1 MSKKSCTFAAS
12 KKIVMSEYRRYA
24 FISYSHRDHA
34 VAAWLHRRL
43 EGYRL
48 PNSIHNEFSD
58 SRYLRPVFRDQEDLN
73 TGVLQDALK
82 EQLLSS
88 RYLIVICSAAS
99 ARSEWVN
106 REVETFLRAGRNADI
121 IPLITANSEGATAS
135 VEEILP
141 KALQT
146 YQTEHPERELLAVN
160 IAEVGREKALVRIVS
175 RMLDV
180 DFDVLWQRQKRRRRR
195 FFEALTAA
203 AFVLAILFYWLAIPV
218 RLSVTPAFQDA
229 AAETLPAWNEAAVE
243 IAGGAYPM
251 ADMDDI
257 VDLGSVGGYR
267 RGRTLPLVFR
277 ADRNFVT
284 IDTLIRIGWG
294 MQQTIALPLRR
305 DDSYALF
312 AGYVYEAS
320 DDYED
325 YPLAG
330 VEVQIGDRKTET
342 DSEGAYVLRFP
353 LEEQTETKP
362 LRLLKDG
369 YRTIEREE
377 ESPSTNAVFLMKK

>member
-1 MSKKSCTFAAS
+1 
-12 KKIVMSEYRRYA
+12 MSEYRRYA
-24 FISYSHRDHA
+24 FISYSHRDKA
-34 VAAWLHRRL
+34 VALWLHRRL
-43 EGYRL
+43 ESYRL

-73 TGVLQDALK
+73 TGVLQEALK

-88 RYLIVICSAAS
+88 RYLIVICSAFS

-106 REVETFLRAGRNADI
+106 REVETFLRAGRDADI
-121 IPLITANSEGATAS
+121 IPLVTANGEERTAN
-135 VEEILP
+135 VDELLP
-141 KALQT
+141 QALRE

-195 FFEALTAA
+195 FFEALAVAA
-203 AFVLAILFYWLAIPV
+203 IVLSTLFYWLAIPV
-218 RLSVTPAFQDA
+218 RLSVASASPDV
-229 AAETLPAWNEAAVE
+229 AAEALPSWGEASVE
-243 IAGGAYPM
+243 IDGGTYPM
-251 ADMDDI
+251 ADVDDI
-257 VDLGSVGGYR
+257 VDLGSVSGYR
-267 RGRTLPLVFR
+267 RGRTLRLVFR

-294 MQQTIALPLRR
+294 MRQDVILPIRR
-305 DDSYALF
+305 DDSYAVY
-312 AGYVYEAS
+312 AGHVYEAS

-325 YPLAG
+325 FPLSG
-330 VEVQIGDRKTET
+330 VEVQISNRRVKT
-342 DSEGAYVLRFP
+342 DSEGAYSLRFP

-362 LRLLKDG
+362 IRLLKEG
-369 YRTIEREE
+369 YRLIEREE
-377 ESPSTNAVFLMKK
+377 ESPSKTAVFLMKKM